1 VRQIIEGE
9 YFAECVERLG
19 GYRAVDQALE
29 TIIEALMQNPYG
41 FSLIENDWCKIRY
54 ARTTM
59 IERFIPALVVAFTIT
74 DENDVILQWVEIADE
89 AETPY

>member
-19 GYRAVDQALE
+19 GYRAIDSAPE

-41 FSLIENDWCKIRY
+41 FTLIENDWCKIRY

-59 IERFIPALVVAFTIT
+59 IEGYIPPLVVAFTIT
-74 DENDVILQWVEIADE
+74 DDHDVILQWADVADE
-89 AETPY
+89 AEAP

>member
-9 YFAECVERLG
+9 YFAESVERLG
-19 GYRAVDQALE
+19 GYRAVDLALE

-41 FSLIENDWCKIRY
+41 FPLIENDWCKIRY

-59 IERFIPALVVAFTIT
+59 IEGYIPPLVVAFIIT
-74 DENDVILQWVEIADE
+74 EENDVVLQWAEIADE
-89 AETPY
+89 ADTL